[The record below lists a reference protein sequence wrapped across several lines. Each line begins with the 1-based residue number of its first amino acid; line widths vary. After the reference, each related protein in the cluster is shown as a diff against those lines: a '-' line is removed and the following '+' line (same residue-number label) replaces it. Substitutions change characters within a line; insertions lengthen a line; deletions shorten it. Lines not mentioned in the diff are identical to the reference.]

1 MQLSFV
7 DEDLWRCASVLKSCF
22 DPSTLPSDAQVED
35 PGLVGLVP
43 SPTA

>member
-7 DEDLWRCASVLKSCF
+7 DEDLWRCASV
-22 DPSTLPSDAQVED
+22 AQVED